1 MNDSFMANDE
11 NIFHNANIY
20 EAANIKRRVGWWD
33 FSWNIF
39 IFRINI
45 RFASQLFKYYCLF
58 MGCSAILLLF
68 SIYHVAEKSRR
79 NVFFYTTCCSRYS
92 TNSVGDVDYTIYE
105 KLFLNNDYCNK
116 CSIIIIIYRSIFLFR
131 TLQVVKNNINIPYYK
146 I

>member
-1 MNDSFMANDE
+1 MTRFMANDE
-11 NIFHNANIY
+11 NIFHNTNIY
-20 EAANIKRRVGWWD
+20 EAANIKRCVDWWN
-33 FSWNIF
+33 FSGNIF

-68 SIYHVAEKSRR
+68 SIYNVAEKSRR
-79 NVFFYTTCCSRYS
+79 NVFFYTACSSRYS
-92 TNSVGDVDYTIYE
+92 TNSVGDVDYTIYDE
-105 KLFLNNDYCNK
+105 TVAINDCRSKY
-116 CSIIIIIYRSIFLFR
+116 SIIGFVYRSIFLFR